1 MTILVTGA
9 NGYLGNNLVKR
20 LVAQGRNVRA
30 VVRDPD
36 KTVKR
41 LGGIVSKIEIVNG
54 DVRERE
60 QIRPLF
66 EGVSTV
72 IHLAAIA
79 IEKGGATY
87 DTVNHQGTINVVDAA
102 VSAGVTRFVNMSQ
115 NGAAPDSPYAFLR
128 SKGRAQGYV
137 AEHAPRWTALRPSAI
152 FGPQDE
158 FFNTFAR
165 LLKITPIMF
174 PLVGGGKALFQPV
187 SVEDVVEATVRSVS
201 DDSTI
206 GKELALGG
214 PEVLT
219 LGEIEKRVMQAV
231 GARRVMIPTPI
242 GLLRPAV
249 WVMER
254 VLPGSPVT
262 TGLLDLLA
270 LPNVIEDNAL
280 VSHFK
285 MDPTPFSGRH
295 LDYLRANTF
304 SGTLAKF
311 LRDATVN

>member
-102 VSAGVTRFVNMSQ
+102 VSAGVARFVNMSQ

-137 AEHAPRWTALRPSAI
+137 EEHAPRWTALRPSAI

-165 LLKITPIMF
+165 LPKITPIMF
-174 PLVGGGKALFQPV
+174 PLVGG
-187 SVEDVVEATVRSVS
+187 
-201 DDSTI
+201 
-206 GKELALGG
+206 
-214 PEVLT
+214 
-219 LGEIEKRVMQAV
+219 
-231 GARRVMIPTPI
+231 
-242 GLLRPAV
+242 
-249 WVMER
+249 
-254 VLPGSPVT
+254 
-262 TGLLDLLA
+262 
-270 LPNVIEDNAL
+270 
-280 VSHFK
+280 
-285 MDPTPFSGRH
+285 
-295 LDYLRANTF
+295 
-304 SGTLAKF
+304 
-311 LRDATVN
+311 